1 MEAGLRALFLAITL
15 ILPLAGCDLPKDP
28 NGTLDRVQGGL
39 MRVGISANPPWA
51 VVRNGQFGG
60 VEVALIQAFAREID
74 ARIEWIPAGTPK
86 LLKALE
92 EFQLDLVIG
101 GLTEETPWKK
111 RVALTRPYVET
122 ASLVGL
128 PPGVAVERGLRS
140 EEHTYELQSL
150 IRISY
155 AGF

>member
-1 MEAGLRALFLAITL
+1 
-15 ILPLAGCDLPKDP
+15 
-28 NGTLDRVQGGL
+28 
-39 MRVGISANPPWA
+39 MRVGISANPPWT

-74 ARIEWIPAGTPK
+74 ARIEWLPAGTPK

-111 RVALTRPYVET
+111 R
-122 ASLVGL
+122 
-128 PPGVAVERGLRS
+128 S
-140 EEHTYELQSL
+140 EESRVGKSGSGRVDLGGWS
-150 IRISY
+150 ISENKKKKKK
-155 AGF
+155 